1 MNKVNVFS
9 IIHKIWKNHPHRFDI
24 YFVAVKSVY
33 LIFSKLRLSQSLERV
48 GLIEYI
54 DKLGTGT
61 YASIAI
67 LFLPKLQ
74 LWVKKKVISA
84 YICM

>member
-1 MNKVNVFS
+1 MNKVNIFS
-9 IIHKIWKNHPHRFDI
+9 EIHKIWKNHPHKFDI
-24 YFVAVKSVY
+24 YFVDVKSMYV
-33 LIFSKLRLSQSLERV
+33 IFSKLWLSQSLERV

-54 DKLGTGT
+54 DKLGTVT

-74 LWVKKKVISA
+74 LWVKKIISA